1 MKNQILTV
9 IVGPSGSGKTYLA
22 NQLILQLQKELP
34 EYSIH
39 KLITCTTRPKRA
51 NESKNAYHFVD
62 RSYFLSHAF
71 IETNI
76 YDNELYG
83 LSKEEL
89 LGNYDMGVIVVDK
102 NGYQSIKNFIL
113 TESNICLKIIPV
125 YLNTPVDVCVTQMK
139 YRGDSNEQIIN
150 RLINSIVND
159 EFKKKSYYFED
170 KTDLLSDFIIVNNN
184 DRLVIEYL
192 ISKIKNEYFEQ
203 KAIIEG
209 VLEWK

>member
-1 MKNQILTV
+1 MKNQILAV

-51 NESKNAYHFVD
+51 NESENAYHFVD
-62 RSYFLSHAF
+62 RSYFLVHTF
-71 IETNI
+71 VETNI
-76 YDNELYG
+76 YDNESYG
-83 LSKEEL
+83 LSKKEL
-89 LGNYDMGVIVVDK
+89 LGDYDIGVIVVDK
-102 NGYQSIKNFIL
+102 NGYQSIKNFVL
-113 TESNICLKIIPV
+113 TEPDICLNLIPI

-139 YRGDSNEQIIN
+139 YRGDSEEQIIN
-150 RLINSIVND
+150 RLINSIVNN

-170 KTDLLSDFIIVNNN
+170 EKDPLSDFIIVNNN
-184 DRLVIEYL
+184 DGLAVEYL